1 MHRLN
6 RGITGSWWL
15 VALNTYLT
23 LSITGTT
30 LLMIDPGH
38 YKHTRTPARVL
49 FSVPG
54 TARGRKKR
62 RQVFILTPQ
71 LSFEKISTS
80 REPSLCFNRTRS
92 C

>member
-15 VALNTYLT
+15 LALNTYLT
-23 LSITGTT
+23 LSIAGTT
-30 LLMIDPGH
+30 LLMIDPGR

-54 TARGRKKR
+54 TALGTQKE
-62 RQVFILTPQ
+62 TPGVH
-71 LSFEKISTS
+71 
-80 REPSLCFNRTRS
+80 PDA
-92 C
+92 

>member
-15 VALNTYLT
+15 VALNTYRGHYA
-23 LSITGTT
+23 IH
-30 LLMIDPGH
+30 DRPGR

-54 TARGRKKR
+54 IAPGTQKE
-62 RQVFILTPQ
+62 TPGVQ
-71 LSFEKISTS
+71 PDASALL
-80 REPSLCFNRTRS
+80 REDQHIT
-92 C
+92 